1 MREVIDG
8 WKQYN
13 EMQSHGI
20 FEKNKARL
28 VTRSNHHYPSIAYNK
43 TLLPVMF
50 KSLHALL
57 AIAPIRDPD
66 VLQFDIKSS
75 GLQCPLQKGDLSRA
89 ARWLLLTREEKLG
102 VARHCGLV

>member
-1 MREVIDG
+1 MEAMD
-8 WKQYN
+8 N
-13 EMQSHGI
+13 EIQSHGI

-28 VTRSNHHYPSIAYNK
+28 VTRSNHHFPSIASNT

-50 KSLHALL
+50 ESLHTLL
-57 AIAPIRDPD
+57 AIAPIRGPD

-75 GLQCPLQKGDLSRA
+75 GLQCSLQKGELSRA

-102 VARHCGLV
+102 VARYCGSV